1 MTAIRIFATARDVG
15 AARHLAA
22 LVRHAAGQ
30 ASFRIVAA
38 GAAVDT
44 LRAAGV
50 EAESWV
56 APAGR
61 AACIDDL
68 LRRIGAARADFV
80 LVGMA
85 YPGMGLDELTA
96 IAAREAGIPSGAVQ
110 DYWGYLGAFEPGAYP
125 DVFFVLHETA
135 ARLTERRLGAA
146 VGCHVTGSPKHEDYR
161 GRVARWIEAGGRR
174 DRTRTAT
181 LFCQPRYVPGT
192 AENLRALAS
201 AFAALPA
208 DVRLRVKLHP
218 GDPDAAFVA
227 AAMAPA
233 ESRLTFA
240 GPEHTTESLLLDSDL
255 TVTFF
260 STIGLDHAYLQRYS
274 DTPIGG
280 LLYVT
285 VGAEISRFV
294 AEQIGQ
300 DEIPLVDVGVGRRVR
315 DEAGIAPALV
325 AMLDDPDAGRRYRE
339 AVLRNLVA
347 HPSPSAAVFD
357 VIRRYVAERGAARP
371 RHLLET

>member
-15 AARHLAA
+15 AAQHLAA

-30 ASFRIVAA
+30 ASFRALAA

-50 EAESWV
+50 EAESWGT
-56 APAGR
+56 PDGR

-68 LRRIGAARADFV
+68 IRRIDAARPDFV

-85 YPGMGLDELTA
+85 YPGTGLDEMTA

-146 VGCHVTGSPKHEDYR
+146 VACHVTGSPKHEDYR
-161 GRVARWIEAGGRR
+161 ERVARWIDAGGRR
-174 DRTRTAT
+174 DRRRTAT

-192 AENLRALAS
+192 VENLGAVAR
-201 AFAALPA
+201 AFAVLPA

-233 ESRLTFA
+233 ASRLAFA

-260 STIGLDHAYLQRYS
+260 STVGLDHAYLQRHS
-274 DTPIGG
+274 EAPIGG

-285 VGAEISRFV
+285 VGADIARFI
-294 AEQIGQ
+294 AERIGQ
-300 DEIPLVDVGVGRRVR
+300 DDIPLIDAGVGRRVR
-315 DEAGIAPALV
+315 TEAEIAPVLA
-325 AMLDDPDAGRRYRE
+325 AMLDDPNTGLAYRE
-339 AVLRNLVA
+339 AVRRNLGA
-347 HPSPSAAVFD
+347 HPSPCSDVFD
-357 VIRRYVAERGAARP
+357 VIRRRVAERGAVRP